1 VSPLRIAIV
10 TDGLAP
16 QVIGGMQS
24 YSTQLAIHLARAGAQ
39 VEVLHGGS
47 PNDDGALSLLEE
59 AGVTLT
65 AVPMPARGTM
75 PGHYIRELDAWSR
88 AVRDELARRK
98 AVDWIY
104 VQGLSGIAI
113 LGTPAPHLPPVAI
126 NMHGLE
132 MFQSAPSFRS
142 SIEQHLLRPAAR
154 QSVLNADLVFSLG
167 GKLDAV
173 LLRLGVRADRIAETC
188 VGIPDDWILPQA
200 KPVNRPRRFLFIGR
214 NERRK
219 GVDDLMQAVRTLG
232 LSRTFEI
239 DLIGP
244 FPHRVTAGIR
254 GARALGQIADRKLL
268 MDAVDAC
275 DILGCPR
282 HAEGMPTVILEGMS
296 RGLAIVATDVG
307 AVSKLVFANNGWRVE
322 PGNAA
327 ALTQAMSTA
336 LDVTDESLRKMKQA
350 SIVRI
355 EDFRWSQIASAM
367 MHVLDGGRVRE

>member
-24 YSTQLAIHLARAGAQ
+24 YSTQLAIHLAKAGAQ
-39 VEVLHGGS
+39 VEVFHAGS
-47 PNDDGALSLLEE
+47 PNDTESLSPLAE
-59 AGVTLT
+59 ASVTLT
-65 AVPMPARGTM
+65 SIPMPAHGTM
-75 PGHYIRELDAWSR
+75 PGHYVRELDAWSR
-88 AVRDELARRK
+88 AVRDELTRRK
-98 AVDWIY
+98 GIDWIY

-113 LGTPAPHLPPVAI
+113 LETPAPHLPPVAI

-142 SIEQHLLRPAAR
+142 NIERHLLRPAAR

-219 GVDDLMQAVRTLG
+219 GVDDLMQAVRMLCR
-232 LSRTFEI
+232 SRTFEI

-244 FPHRVTAGIR
+244 FPHSVIAGIQ

-275 DILGCPR
+275 DILVCPS
-282 HAEGMPTVILEGMS
+282 HAEGMPTVILEGMA

-307 AVSKLVFANNGWRVE
+307 AVSKLVFTNNGWLVE

-327 ALTQAMSTA
+327 VLARAMATV
-336 LDVTDESLRKMKQA
+336 LDVTDESLLKMKQA

-355 EDFRWSQIASAM
+355 EDFRWAQVAAAT